1 MTNIL
6 GRSLL
11 FFFFGGGGGGG
22 GTEDFRF
29 DSKILTWFP
38 PRHCSFLMIPSSPLI
53 GSLFSTDLPK
63 EIPLASQ
70 IINET
75 TGPLVQLRF
84 ARKKGNYISQKIKK
98 CFSKLN
104 LF

>member
-6 GRSLL
+6 GRSVL
-11 FFFFGGGGGGG
+11 FFLVGGGGG
-22 GTEDFRF
+22 GTGDFGF
-29 DSKILTWFP
+29 YSQILTGVP
-38 PRHCSFLMIPSSPLI
+38 PKHCSFLMTPPLI
-53 GSLFSTDLPK
+53 GSLFSTDPPK

-70 IINET
+70 IINVT

-98 CFSKLN
+98 YFSKLN

>member
-1 MTNIL
+1 
-6 GRSLL
+6 
-11 FFFFGGGGGGG
+11 
-22 GTEDFRF
+22 
-29 DSKILTWFP
+29 
-38 PRHCSFLMIPSSPLI
+38 MIPPSPLI
-53 GSLFSTDLPK
+53 GSLFSTDPLK

-98 CFSKLN
+98 YFSKLN
-104 LF
+104 LFFKPFLSRNLLHRFSDKMINWDLKSIELYFQFSDLEILVIEKC

>member
-11 FFFFGGGGGGG
+11 FFLVGGGGE
-22 GTEDFRF
+22 TEDFRF

-38 PRHCSFLMIPSSPLI
+38 PRHCSFLMTPPPLI
-53 GSLFSTDLPK
+53 GSLFSTDPPK

-70 IINET
+70 IINVT
-75 TGPLVQLRF
+75 TD
-84 ARKKGNYISQKIKK
+84 SQE
-98 CFSKLN
+98 
-104 LF
+104 

>member
-11 FFFFGGGGGGG
+11 FFLVGGG

-38 PRHCSFLMIPSSPLI
+38 PRHCSFLMTPPLI
-53 GSLFSTDLPK
+53 GSQFSTDPPK

-70 IINET
+70 IINVT

-98 CFSKLN
+98 YFSKLN
-104 LF
+104 LFLNLF